1 MSVNL
6 KLAADVHHWL
16 MTEGRAGRSR
26 VGLDAT
32 VERFIKKW
40 PRVGAETLQYVSS
53 MLAAQLHA
61 RTALPSQILKS
72 VRKAIADEPVA
83 PRRWW
88 RFG

>member
-6 KLAADVHHWL
+6 KLAADVHDWL
-16 MTEGRAGRSR
+16 MTEGRAGSR
-26 VGLDAT
+26 EGLDVS